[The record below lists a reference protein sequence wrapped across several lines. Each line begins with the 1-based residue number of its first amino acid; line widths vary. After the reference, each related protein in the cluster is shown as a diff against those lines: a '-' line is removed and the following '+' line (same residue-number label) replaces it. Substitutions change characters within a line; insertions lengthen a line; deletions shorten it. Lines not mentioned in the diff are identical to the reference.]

1 MFLDCQSLKDV
12 NLEKL
17 SSLGNSSLS
26 SAFRNCISL
35 KELNF
40 PSLVLIKDNS
50 LSGMLSGCDGV
61 TVHFR
66 ADKQSDW
73 ENLSSFLN
81 GFGGTNTTILWDL

>member
-1 MFLDCQSLKDV
+1 
-12 NLEKL
+12 
-17 SSLGNSSLS
+17 
-26 SAFRNCISL
+26 
-35 KELNF
+35 
-40 PSLVLIKDNS
+40 VLITDNS

-61 TVHFR
+61 TVHFK